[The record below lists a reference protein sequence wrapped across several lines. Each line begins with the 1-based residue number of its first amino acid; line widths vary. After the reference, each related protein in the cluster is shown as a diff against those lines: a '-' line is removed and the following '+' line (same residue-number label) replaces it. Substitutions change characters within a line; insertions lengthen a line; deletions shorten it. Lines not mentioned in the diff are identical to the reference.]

1 MHPRGRAA
9 TVSLITLILLG
20 AFLAG
25 CGGGG
30 SQDSAEKKQ
39 GDEAAKKDAPQK
51 DAQQKDAQQKDA
63 PQMKIAIGKVRTVI
77 PDKRRLVL
85 RQAEEMQGG
94 ERLAFNVRKT
104 AKIEQGGEKVEMGDI
119 SEGQQAQVQYIVKND
134 VNRALSVHLFEVED
148 QQPSG
153 EGEKTG

>member
-39 GDEAAKKDAPQK
+39 GDEAAKKDAP
-51 DAQQKDAQQKDA
+51 QKDAQQKDA

>member
-20 AFLAG
+20 AFLVG

-39 GDEAAKKDAPQK
+39 GDEAAKKDAP
-51 DAQQKDAQQKDA
+51 QKDAQQKDA